1 MFDEIIIGLGAIGA
15 FLGALLVRKAQTGGV
30 MTTGN
35 PVASIGFGSQV
46 QPEKNGRLV
55 QSTNWQSLVNNAK
68 DLEVLARTIYGEA
81 RSENRA
87 GREAVAIVI
96 LNRVAAGQWRPTVK
110 GVCLQD
116 KQFSCW
122 NANDPNRAKALAAN
136 AENSAYM
143 ACIDVAEAALAGQLG
158 NLNGANH
165 YHTNGVTPYWSASMQ
180 QVASIG
186 AHKFFVG

>member
-1 MFDEIIIGLGAIGA
+1 MFDEIMIGLAALGA
-15 FLGALLVRKAQTGGV
+15 FLGALLVREANDGGV
-30 MTTGN
+30 MTTGQ
-35 PVASIGFGSQV
+35 PVGSISSGNQV
-46 QPEKNGRLV
+46 QPLNSRLV
-55 QSTNWQSLVNNAK
+55 QATNWPSLVNHAD

-136 AENSAYM
+136 AGNSAYM
-143 ACIDVAEAALAGQLG
+143 ACIDVAAAALSGQLG

-186 AHKFFVG
+186 DHKFFVG